1 MATRK
6 GNRVLD
12 YANTRLKCSD
22 KIASIGAHSARIGG
36 FTMKKKLRLLIFLC
50 LLVCLTGC
58 KVTIGGSI
66 EEMQSR
72 FKVLERLYPTEN
84 VESLF
89 EKFPDGFSVVNLW
102 IYDNTELSVEVKG
115 NPDTHQVTGVIVQR
129 PIQVEENMVEEYKK
143 AIYFD
148 NGQMKME
155 DGSQVPEEFKDF
167 RFLFQSFHFKESFFE
182 TATYNAKKTSYTPG
196 TSNYFISY
204 YAKNEEL
211 AKYLKVPEDSQLK
224 VQFDGDFKDD
234 EEHKFKRTISI
245 EATKQIILVSE
256 IIRAE

>member
-1 MATRK
+1 MRF
-6 GNRVLD
+6 L
-12 YANTRLKCSD
+12 
-22 KIASIGAHSARIGG
+22 SI
-36 FTMKKKLRLLIFLC
+36 LC
-50 LLVCLTGC
+50 LILCLAGC

-72 FKVLERLYPTEN
+72 FKVLEQLYPTEN
-84 VESLF
+84 VEDLF

-102 IYDNTELSVEVKG
+102 LSDNTELRVEVKG
-115 NPDTHQVTGVIVQR
+115 NPDTHQVTGIIVQR
-129 PIQVEENMVEEYKK
+129 PIQVEENMVEEYEK
-143 AIYFD
+143 AIYFEK
-148 NGQMKME
+148 GQMKME

-167 RFLFQSFHFKESFFE
+167 RFLFQSFHFKESFFD

-224 VQFDGDFKDD
+224 IQFGGDIKDD
-234 EEHKFKRTISI
+234 EEHRFKRTIRI
-245 EATKQIILVSE
+245 EPTEQIILASE
-256 IIRAE
+256 IVRAE

>member
-1 MATRK
+1 
-6 GNRVLD
+6 
-12 YANTRLKCSD
+12 
-22 KIASIGAHSARIGG
+22 
-36 FTMKKKLRLLIFLC
+36 MKKKLRLLIFLC

-84 VESLF
+84 VEDLF

-115 NPDTHQVTGVIVQR
+115 NPDTHQVTGVIVRR
-129 PIQVEENMVEEYKK
+129 PIQAEENMVEEYKK

-167 RFLFQSFHFKESFFE
+167 RFLFQSFHFEESFFD

-204 YAKNEEL
+204 YAKNAEL

-224 VQFDGDFKDD
+224 VQFEGDLQAD
-234 EEHKFKRTISI
+234 EEHRFTRIVDV
-245 EATKQIILVSE
+245 EAVDSRKSFFEKIH
-256 IIRAE
+256 AE

>member
-1 MATRK
+1 
-6 GNRVLD
+6 
-12 YANTRLKCSD
+12 
-22 KIASIGAHSARIGG
+22 
-36 FTMKKKLRLLIFLC
+36 MKKKLRLLIFLC
-50 LLVCLTGC
+50 LIVCLTGC

>member
-1 MATRK
+1 
-6 GNRVLD
+6 
-12 YANTRLKCSD
+12 
-22 KIASIGAHSARIGG
+22 
-36 FTMKKKLRLLIFLC
+36 MKKKVRLLIFLC

-84 VESLF
+84 VEDLF

-102 IYDNTELSVEVKG
+102 LYNNTELRVEVKG
-115 NPDTHQVTGVIVQR
+115 NPDTHQVTGIIVQR
-129 PIQVEENMVEEYKK
+129 PIQVEENMPEKYKK
-143 AIYFD
+143 AIYFE

-204 YAKNEEL
+204 FATNEEL

-224 VQFDGDFKDD
+224 VQFEGDLQAD
-234 EEHKFKRTISI
+234 EEHRFTRIVDV
-245 EATKQIILVSE
+245 EAVDSRKSFFEKIH
-256 IIRAE
+256 AE

>member
-1 MATRK
+1 
-6 GNRVLD
+6 
-12 YANTRLKCSD
+12 
-22 KIASIGAHSARIGG
+22 
-36 FTMKKKLRLLIFLC
+36 MKKKLRLLIFLC
-50 LLVCLTGC
+50 LIVFLTGC

-66 EEMQSR
+66 VEMQSR

-84 VESLF
+84 VEGLF

-102 IYDNTELSVEVKG
+102 LYNNTELRVEVKG
-115 NPDTHQVTGVIVQR
+115 NPDTHQVTGMIVQR
-129 PIQVEENMVEEYKK
+129 PIQVEEKK

-148 NGQMKME
+148 SGQMKME

-167 RFLFQSFHFKESFFE
+167 RFLFQSFHFKESFFDM
-182 TATYNAKKTSYTPG
+182 ATFNVKKTSYTPG

-224 VQFDGDFKDD
+224 IQFGGDIKDD

>member
-1 MATRK
+1 
-6 GNRVLD
+6 
-12 YANTRLKCSD
+12 
-22 KIASIGAHSARIGG
+22 
-36 FTMKKKLRLLIFLC
+36 MKKKLRLLIFLC
-50 LLVCLTGC
+50 LLVFLTGC

-84 VESLF
+84 VEDLF
-89 EKFPDGFSVVNLW
+89 EKFPNGFNVVNLW
-102 IYDNTELSVEVKG
+102 LYNNTELRVEVKG
-115 NPDTHQVTGVIVQR
+115 NSDTHQVTGLIVRR
-129 PIQVEENMVEEYKK
+129 PIQVEENMPQKYEK
-143 AIYFD
+143 AIYFEK
-148 NGQMKME
+148 GKMKME

-204 YAKNEEL
+204 DAKNAEL

-224 VQFDGDFKDD
+224 VKFEGDLQAD
-234 EEHKFKRTISI
+234 EEHRFTRIVDV
-245 EATKQIILVSE
+245 EAVDRRKSFFEKIH
-256 IIRAE
+256 AE

>member
-1 MATRK
+1 
-6 GNRVLD
+6 
-12 YANTRLKCSD
+12 
-22 KIASIGAHSARIGG
+22 
-36 FTMKKKLRLLIFLC
+36 MKKKLRLLIFLC

-84 VESLF
+84 VEDLF
-89 EKFPDGFSVVNLW
+89 EKFPEGFSVVNLW

-115 NPDTHQVTGVIVQR
+115 NPDTHQVTGVIVRR

-182 TATYNAKKTSYTPG
+182 TASYNAKKTSYTPG

-204 YAKNEEL
+204 YAKNAEL

-224 VQFDGDFKDD
+224 VQFEGDLQAD
-234 EEHKFKRTISI
+234 EEHRFTRIVDV
-245 EATKQIILVSE
+245 EAVDSRKSFFEKIH
-256 IIRAE
+256 AE

>member
-1 MATRK
+1 
-6 GNRVLD
+6 
-12 YANTRLKCSD
+12 
-22 KIASIGAHSARIGG
+22 
-36 FTMKKKLRLLIFLC
+36 MKKKLRLLIYLC
-50 LLVCLTGC
+50 LLACLTGC

-66 EEMQSR
+66 EDMQSR

-84 VESLF
+84 VEDLF

-102 IYDNTELSVEVKG
+102 LSDNTELRVEVKG
-115 NPDTHQVTGVIVQR
+115 NPDTHQVTGVIGQR
-129 PIQVEENMVEEYKK
+129 PIQVEENMVEEYEK
-143 AIYFD
+143 AIYFEK
-148 NGQMKME
+148 GQMKME
-155 DGSQVPEEFKDF
+155 DGSQVPEEFRDF
-167 RFLFQSFHFKESFFE
+167 RFLFQTFHFKQSFFE

-224 VQFDGDFKDD
+224 LQFGGDIKDD
-234 EEHKFKRTISI
+234 EEHRFKRTIRI
-245 EATKQIILVSE
+245 EATEQIILASE

>member
-1 MATRK
+1 
-6 GNRVLD
+6 
-12 YANTRLKCSD
+12 
-22 KIASIGAHSARIGG
+22 
-36 FTMKKKLRLLIFLC
+36 MKKKLRLLIYLC
-50 LLVCLTGC
+50 LLACLTGC

-66 EEMQSR
+66 EDMQSR

-84 VESLF
+84 VEDLF

-102 IYDNTELSVEVKG
+102 LSDNTELRVEVKG
-115 NPDTHQVTGVIVQR
+115 NPDTHQVTGVIGQR
-129 PIQVEENMVEEYKK
+129 PIQVEENMVEEYEK
-143 AIYFD
+143 AIYFEK
-148 NGQMKME
+148 GQMKME

-167 RFLFQSFHFKESFFE
+167 RFLFQSFNFKESFFD

-224 VQFDGDFKDD
+224 VQFEGDLQAD
-234 EEHKFKRTISI
+234 EEHRFTRTIDV
-245 EATKQIILVSE
+245 EAVDSRKSFFEKIH
-256 IIRAE
+256 AE

>member
-1 MATRK
+1 
-6 GNRVLD
+6 
-12 YANTRLKCSD
+12 
-22 KIASIGAHSARIGG
+22 
-36 FTMKKKLRLLIFLC
+36 MKKKLRLLIFLC
-50 LLVCLTGC
+50 LIVCLTGC

-84 VESLF
+84 VEDLF
-89 EKFPDGFSVVNLW
+89 EKFPNGFEVVNML
-102 IYDNTELSVEVKG
+102 IHKNKELHVEVKW
-115 NPDTHQVTGVIVQR
+115 DSATHQVTGIIAQRGVQ
-129 PIQVEENMVEEYKK
+129 VKENMPEKYGK

-204 YAKNEEL
+204 YAKNAEL

-224 VQFDGDFKDD
+224 VKFEGDLQAD
-234 EEHKFKRTISI
+234 EEHRFTRTIDV
-245 EATKQIILVSE
+245 EAVDSRKSFFEKIH
-256 IIRAE
+256 AE

>member
-1 MATRK
+1 
-6 GNRVLD
+6 
-12 YANTRLKCSD
+12 
-22 KIASIGAHSARIGG
+22 
-36 FTMKKKLRLLIFLC
+36 MKKKLRLLIFLC

-102 IYDNTELSVEVKG
+102 VYDNTELLVEVKG
-115 NPDTHQVTGVIVQR
+115 NPDTHQMTGIIVQR
-129 PIQVEENMVEEYKK
+129 PIQVEENMPEKYKK
-143 AIYFD
+143 AIYFEK
-148 NGQMKME
+148 GQMKME

-167 RFLFQSFHFKESFFE
+167 RFLFQSFHFKESFFD

-204 YAKNEEL
+204 YTKNAEL

-224 VQFDGDFKDD
+224 VQLEGDLQAD
-234 EEHKFKRTISI
+234 EEHRFTRTIDV
-245 EATKQIILVSE
+245 EAVDSRKSFFEKIH
-256 IIRAE
+256 AE

>member
-1 MATRK
+1 
-6 GNRVLD
+6 
-12 YANTRLKCSD
+12 
-22 KIASIGAHSARIGG
+22 
-36 FTMKKKLRLLIFLC
+36 MKKKVRLLIFLC

-84 VESLF
+84 VEGLF

-115 NPDTHQVTGVIVQR
+115 NPDTHQVTGMIVQR
-129 PIQVEENMVEEYKK
+129 PIQVEENMPEKYKK
-143 AIYFD
+143 AIYFEK
-148 NGQMKME
+148 GQMKME

-204 YAKNEEL
+204 YAKNAEL

-224 VQFDGDFKDD
+224 VQFEGDLQAD
-234 EEHKFKRTISI
+234 EEHRFTRIVDV
-245 EATKQIILVSE
+245 EAVDSRKSFFEKIH
-256 IIRAE
+256 AE

>member
-1 MATRK
+1 
-6 GNRVLD
+6 
-12 YANTRLKCSD
+12 
-22 KIASIGAHSARIGG
+22 
-36 FTMKKKLRLLIFLC
+36 MKKKLRLLIFLY

-84 VESLF
+84 IEDLF

-102 IYDNTELSVEVKG
+102 LSDNTELLVEVKG
-115 NPDTHQVTGVIVQR
+115 NPDTHQVTGIIVQR
-129 PIQVEENMVEEYKK
+129 PIQVEENMPEKYKK
-143 AIYFD
+143 AIYFEK
-148 NGQMKME
+148 GQMKME
-155 DGSQVPEEFKDF
+155 DGSQVPKEFKDF

-182 TATYNAKKTSYTPG
+182 TASYNAKKTSYTPG

-204 YAKNEEL
+204 YAKNAEL

-224 VQFDGDFKDD
+224 VQFEGDLQAD
-234 EEHKFKRTISI
+234 EEHRFTRIVDV
-245 EATKQIILVSE
+245 EAVDSRKSFFEKIH
-256 IIRAE
+256 AE

>member
-1 MATRK
+1 
-6 GNRVLD
+6 
-12 YANTRLKCSD
+12 
-22 KIASIGAHSARIGG
+22 
-36 FTMKKKLRLLIFLC
+36 MKKKVRLLIFLC

-84 VESLF
+84 VEGLF

-102 IYDNTELSVEVKG
+102 LSDNTELRVEVKG
-115 NPDTHQVTGVIVQR
+115 NPDTHQVTGIIAQRAVQ
-129 PIQVEENMVEEYKK
+129 VKENMPEKYKK

-204 YAKNEEL
+204 YAKNAEL

-224 VQFDGDFKDD
+224 VKFEGDLQAD
-234 EEHKFKRTISI
+234 EEHRFTRTIDV
-245 EATKQIILVSE
+245 EAVGSRKSFFEKIH
-256 IIRAE
+256 AE

>member
-1 MATRK
+1 
-6 GNRVLD
+6 
-12 YANTRLKCSD
+12 
-22 KIASIGAHSARIGG
+22 
-36 FTMKKKLRLLIFLC
+36 MKKKLRLLIFLC

-84 VESLF
+84 VEDLF

-115 NPDTHQVTGVIVQR
+115 NPDTHQVTGVIVRR
-129 PIQVEENMVEEYKK
+129 PIQVEENMPEKYKK
-143 AIYFD
+143 AIYFEK
-148 NGQMKME
+148 GQMKME
-155 DGSQVPEEFKDF
+155 DGSQVPKEFKDF
-167 RFLFQSFHFKESFFE
+167 RFLFQSFHFEESFFD
-182 TATYNAKKTSYTPG
+182 TATFNVKKTSYTPG

-204 YAKNEEL
+204 YAKNAEL

-224 VQFDGDFKDD
+224 VQFEGDLQAD
-234 EEHKFKRTISI
+234 EEHRFTRIVDV
-245 EATKQIILVSE
+245 EAVDSRKSFFEKIH
-256 IIRAE
+256 AE

>member
-1 MATRK
+1 
-6 GNRVLD
+6 
-12 YANTRLKCSD
+12 
-22 KIASIGAHSARIGG
+22 
-36 FTMKKKLRLLIFLC
+36 MKKKLRLLIFLC

-84 VESLF
+84 VEDLF

-115 NPDTHQVTGVIVQR
+115 NPDTHQVTGVIVRR

-182 TATYNAKKTSYTPG
+182 TASYNAKKTSYTPG

-204 YAKNEEL
+204 YAKNAEL

-224 VQFDGDFKDD
+224 VQFEGDLQAD
-234 EEHKFKRTISI
+234 EEHRFTRIVDV
-245 EATKQIILVSE
+245 EAVDSRKSFFEKIH
-256 IIRAE
+256 AE

>member
-1 MATRK
+1 
-6 GNRVLD
+6 
-12 YANTRLKCSD
+12 
-22 KIASIGAHSARIGG
+22 
-36 FTMKKKLRLLIFLC
+36 MKKKLRLLIFLC
-50 LLVCLTGC
+50 LIVCLTGC

-84 VESLF
+84 VEDLF

-102 IYDNTELSVEVKG
+102 LSDNTELSVEVKG
-115 NPDTHQVTGVIVQR
+115 NPDTHRVTGIIAQRAVQ
-129 PIQVEENMVEEYKK
+129 VKENMPEKYEK

-204 YAKNEEL
+204 YAKNAEL

-224 VQFDGDFKDD
+224 VKFEGDLQAD
-234 EEHKFKRTISI
+234 EEHRFTRTIDV
-245 EATKQIILVSE
+245 EAVGSRKSFFEKIH
-256 IIRAE
+256 AE

>member
-1 MATRK
+1 
-6 GNRVLD
+6 
-12 YANTRLKCSD
+12 
-22 KIASIGAHSARIGG
+22 
-36 FTMKKKLRLLIFLC
+36 MKKKLRLLIYLC
-50 LLVCLTGC
+50 LLACLIGC

-66 EEMQSR
+66 EDMQSR

-84 VESLF
+84 VEDLF

-102 IYDNTELSVEVKG
+102 LSDNTELRVEVKG
-115 NPDTHQVTGVIVQR
+115 NPDTHQVTGVIGQR
-129 PIQVEENMVEEYKK
+129 PIQVEENMVEEYEK
-143 AIYFD
+143 AIYFEK
-148 NGQMKME
+148 GQMKME
-155 DGSQVPEEFKDF
+155 DGSQVPEEFRDF
-167 RFLFQSFHFKESFFE
+167 RFLFQTFHFKQSFFE

-224 VQFDGDFKDD
+224 LQFGGDIKDD
-234 EEHKFKRTISI
+234 EEHRFKRTISI
-245 EATKQIILVSE
+245 EPTEQIMLVSE

>member
-1 MATRK
+1 
-6 GNRVLD
+6 
-12 YANTRLKCSD
+12 
-22 KIASIGAHSARIGG
+22 
-36 FTMKKKLRLLIFLC
+36 MKKKLRFLIILC

-84 VESLF
+84 VEGLF

-102 IYDNTELSVEVKG
+102 LYNNTELRVEVKG
-115 NPDTHQVTGVIVQR
+115 DPDTHQVTGIIVQR
-129 PIQVEENMVEEYKK
+129 PIQVEENMPQKYKK

-167 RFLFQSFHFKESFFE
+167 RFLFQSFHFEESFFD

-204 YAKNEEL
+204 YAKNAEL

-224 VQFDGDFKDD
+224 VQFEGDLQAD
-234 EEHKFKRTISI
+234 EEHRFTRIVDV
-245 EATKQIILVSE
+245 EAVDSRKSFFEKIH
-256 IIRAE
+256 AE